1 MVRFEGYLSFPFRIK
16 NIGEAPYRNGMI
28 LLEQESDQYGQ
39 TARIDQIP
47 AGAEVEEMLY
57 FNGFYE
63 PGELLVK
70 LTYWVMNKLTF
81 SMTVRDL
88 PTVDG
93 EPFTHT
99 FYVVED
105 PTANEQIT
113 SIPEMTVSWQ
123 GRTLCVESDL
133 PLKAYHIYNVQGGL
147 VATGTLSGTSA
158 RIDGSVWQTG
168 LYIVAIVTEEG
179 KTEVYKIQL

>member
-1 MVRFEGYLSFPFRIK
+1 
-16 NIGEAPYRNGMI
+16 
-28 LLEQESDQYGQ
+28 
-39 TARIDQIP
+39 
-47 AGAEVEEMLY
+47 MLY

-133 PLKAYHIYNVQGGL
+133 PLKAYHIYNVQGSL
-147 VATGTLSGTSA
+147 VATGQLSGTYA
-158 RIDGSVWQTG
+158 HIDGSSWPQGV
-168 LYIVAIVTEEG
+168 YIVAIKTEAG
-179 KTEVYKIQL
+179 KTVVYKIRV

>member
-1 MVRFEGYLSFPFRIK
+1 
-16 NIGEAPYRNGMI
+16 
-28 LLEQESDQYGQ
+28 
-39 TARIDQIP
+39 
-47 AGAEVEEMLY
+47 MLY

-88 PTVDG
+88 TTVDG

-123 GRTLCVESDL
+123 GRTLCVESAL
-133 PLKAYHIYNVQGGL
+133 PLKAYHIYKVNGEAV
-147 VATGTLSGTSA
+147 VTGTLSGTSA
-158 RIDGSVWQTG
+158 RIDGSAWPVG
-168 LYIVAIVTEEG
+168 VYVVAIEMEDG
-179 KTEVYKIQL
+179 KTRVYKIQW